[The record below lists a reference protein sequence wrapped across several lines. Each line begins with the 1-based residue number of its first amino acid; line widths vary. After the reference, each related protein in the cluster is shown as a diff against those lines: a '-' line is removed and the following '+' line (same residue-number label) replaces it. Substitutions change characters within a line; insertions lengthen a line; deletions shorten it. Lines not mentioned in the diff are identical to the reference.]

1 MTTLDGV
8 GDDSGVLVIRVWR
21 EPGAEHPFRARIT
34 HGAEEPPATGAATSD
49 PDEVLAAVR
58 EWLAER
64 VRDVSPS

>member
-21 EPGAEHPFRARIT
+21 EPDAKSPFRARIT
-34 HGAEEPPATGAATSD
+34 QGAGETATIGAATSD

-58 EWLAER
+58 QWLAER
-64 VRDVSPS
+64 VRDLSPS